1 MPIVSFW
8 IMLVCI
14 LAAIAFFS
22 YGLWLLSKNK
32 SDKAGSKMNIG
43 FGIGLIGLVLT
54 AIVYGFFYL

>member
-1 MPIVSFW
+1 
-8 IMLVCI
+8 MLVCV
-14 LAAIAFFS
+14 LAAIAFFG
-22 YGLWLLSKNK
+22 YGLWLLSRNK